1 MQKEKEKETFASL
14 LLLLLCLTDRAATP
28 VFLLPNQPFPSC
40 SDTFAIRRPIEAK
53 QPWLREA

>member
-14 LLLLLCLTDRAATP
+14 LLLLLCLTDRAASI
-28 VFLLPNQPFPSC
+28 LLPNQPFPSC